1 MTPPTNLRIEILESA
16 SEPPQRSMAMLSAWR
31 TRMSSKGLRV
41 VLKTI
46 IRLLTQVPSNTARLS
61 FILSSSWA
69 FSEGLRPRNSA
80 SNWPPMMPG
89 TTAFDFTKKA
99 L

>member
-1 MTPPTNLRIEILESA
+1 MASA
-16 SEPPQRSMAMLSAWR
+16 SEPPQRSIAMLSAWR

-41 VLKTI
+41 VLNTI
-46 IRLLTQVPSNTARLS
+46 IRLLTQVPSNTSRLS

-69 FSEGLRPRNSA
+69 FSDGLRPRNSA

-89 TTAFDFTKKA
+89 TTPFDLTKKA